1 MRNLSIS
8 CPPLNIRHLKFI
20 PVMMFF
26 LVTSCDDNL
35 PDYYNVKE
43 HELQDFTR
51 IDLGNALQVEIYQSE
66 EFKVYAKGEN
76 RDIQDL
82 ALRVENNVLT
92 GHYVRNRKN
101 RKRTLVQVYLPTL
114 TEVSLHGA
122 TTSIVSGF
130 NEVDGNLKIKVGG
143 ASALSLDG
151 LWKKV
156 EVDVAGASFVNL
168 TGSSNE
174 MKGLVSGASR
184 LQTLSFPVQKFEID
198 VSGGSEATVKVYQN
212 LSGAVTGRS
221 KLSYAGNPGV
231 VSVQV
236 SGESE
241 LQSLN

>member
-1 MRNLSIS
+1 M
-8 CPPLNIRHLKFI
+8 
-20 PVMMFF
+20 
-26 LVTSCDDNL
+26 TGCDDNL

-43 HELQDFTR
+43 HELQDFTTV
-51 IDLGNALQVEIYQSE
+51 DLGNALQVEIYQSD

-82 ALRVENNVLT
+82 ALRVENNILT

-101 RKRTLVQVYLPTL
+101 RKRTLVQVYLPAL
-114 TEVSLHGA
+114 TEISLHGA
-122 TTSIVSGF
+122 TTSYVSGF
-130 NEVDGNLKIKVGG
+130 NEVEGNLKIKVGG
-143 ASALSLDG
+143 ASVLSLDG
-151 LWKKV
+151 LWKNV
-156 EVDVAGASFVNL
+156 EVDVTGASYASL

-174 MKGLVSGASR
+174 ITGMVSGASR
-184 LQTLSFPVQKFEID
+184 LQTLSFPVQKLDLD
-198 VSGGSEATVKVYQN
+198 VSGNSEATVKVYQT

-241 LQSLN
+241 LRPI